1 MLEAGRKRGVEDL
14 MVVDTD
20 LVSKKARKEE
30 SEKFASE
37 SEVLKAGLSQQLRR
51 TNEDHCVE
59 LPRAGERCGSTWLS
73 EPSEGGGPRYLVL
86 VRNQNGRAQDGWL

>member
-20 LVSKKARKEE
+20 LVSKKMRKEE

-37 SEVLKAGLSQQLRR
+37 SEVLKAGLSEQLRR
-51 TNEDHCVE
+51 H
-59 LPRAGERCGSTWLS
+59 
-73 EPSEGGGPRYLVL
+73 
-86 VRNQNGRAQDGWL
+86 Q